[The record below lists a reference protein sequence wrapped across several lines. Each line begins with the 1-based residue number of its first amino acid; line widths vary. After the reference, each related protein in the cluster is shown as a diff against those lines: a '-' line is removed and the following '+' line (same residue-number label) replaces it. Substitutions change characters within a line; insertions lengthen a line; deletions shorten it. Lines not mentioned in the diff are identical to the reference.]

1 MVPSGLNS
9 LLKVC
14 ALNKIIVSLSP
25 YPDHRLLG
33 NLASQKAGAGA
44 FVWRRTVAAAAV
56 VVEQHLCLH
65 LRDL

>member
-9 LLKVC
+9 L
-14 ALNKIIVSLSP
+14 LNKIIVSLSP

-44 FVWRRTVAAAAV
+44 FVWRRTVVVV

-65 LRDL
+65 LRDLC

>member
-1 MVPSGLNS
+1 MVPLGLNS

-44 FVWRRTVAAAAV
+44 FVWRRTVAAV
-56 VVEQHLCLH
+56 VVVVVVKVE
-65 LRDL
+65 